1 MLPTMGESG
10 RRTILVVDDEQ
21 AVREAL
27 KSILGR
33 EGYSVITAEDGAR
46 ALQLLGEDA
55 VDLII
60 SDQNMPGMSGIDLL
74 KLVRVR
80 HPRVMRVMLTAEP
93 DPQLPVRSINEG
105 EVYRFIRKPWSNSD
119 LRTIIELA
127 FQVLRLE
134 EEKRRLISLVRKQRT
149 AWEQGKSPADP
160 VGLEAE
166 LLALAEDEIGDT

>member
-1 MLPTMGESG
+1 MAE
-10 RRTILVVDDEQ
+10 RTVLVVDDDP
-21 AVREAL
+21 AVCEVAARVLRRA
-27 KSILGR
+27 
-33 EGYSVITAEDGAR
+33 GYSVVTAPDGQR
-46 ALQLLGEDA
+46 ALEILKQRPVQL
-55 VDLII
+55 VI
-60 SDQNMPGMSGIDLL
+60 SDQQMPGMSGIELL
-74 KLVRVR
+74 RVIRVR
-80 HPRVMRVMLTAEP
+80 HPKVVRVMLTGDS
-93 DPQLPVRSINEG
+93 DPETAVRSINEG

-166 LLALAEDEIGDT
+166 LLALAEDEMGNT